1 MPPRLKQQHAHPLPM
16 TFSDFRLLLLVLSSS
31 LLIGCSALLETH
43 SQQAP
48 DASFAR
54 RSTFRFLPDQSGP
67 TAMSNY
73 WRGEIG
79 QALLSALN
87 AKGYRFFPNR
97 PTDFL
102 VAYHIVLA
110 DHETLASLD
119 PYLAPNQTA
128 IGDIS
133 KLQDPQ
139 HPGEAAKGA
148 IIVDFLDPK
157 QKKLL
162 WRGWAKTNFAQVQPG
177 PSMQKAAKLSVD
189 QILAKFPSRI

>member
-1 MPPRLKQQHAHPLPM
+1 M
-16 TFSDFRLLLLVLSSS
+16 TFSRSRLLLLVLGSS
-31 LLIGCSALLETH
+31 LLVGCSALLETH

-54 RSTFRFLPDQSGP
+54 RSTFRFLPDQSAP
-67 TAMSNY
+67 TATSNY

-87 AKGYRFFPNR
+87 AKGYRFFPSR
-97 PTDFL
+97 RTDFL

-128 IGDIS
+128 IIDVS

-139 HPGEAAKGA
+139 HPGEVVKGA
-148 IIVDFLDPK
+148 IIIDFLDPK
-157 QKKLL
+157 QKLL
-162 WRGWAKTNFAQVQPG
+162 WRGWAKTKFAQVQPG
-177 PSMQKAAKLSVD
+177 PSMQKLAKLAVD
-189 QILAKFPSRI
+189 QILARFPSRI